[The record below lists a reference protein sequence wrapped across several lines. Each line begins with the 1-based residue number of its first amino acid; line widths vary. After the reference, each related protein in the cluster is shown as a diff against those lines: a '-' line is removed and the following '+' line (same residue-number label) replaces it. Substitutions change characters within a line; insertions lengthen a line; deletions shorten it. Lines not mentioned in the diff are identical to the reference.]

1 MKVTISERAEQSLD
15 NIARYL
21 ETEWSVRVRDKFLE
35 VLKRKIEQ
43 IARMPH
49 MYEASS
55 KKKTVRRC
63 VVSKQTALYY
73 RAKKEEIEI
82 VTIQDTRQDPK
93 KLKL

>member
-1 MKVTISERAEQSLD
+1 MKVTISERAEQNLD

-35 VLKRKIEQ
+35 VLKKKIDQ
-43 IARMPH
+43 ISRTPH

-63 VVSKQTALYY
+63 VLSKQTSLYY

-82 VTIQDTRQDPK
+82 VTIQDTRQNPR